1 MECNLLQK
9 CFKRESKSIFFL
21 FTKASWCGGP
31 RRLAVSQ
38 PRFQGLLCS
47 TRSAVLISFLTKLSE
62 NTEGFVF
69 KKYALSRPMHH
80 RLSAVQACFVLIPS
94 LMGQRDPRMGHRPR
108 SEWHRLWIKPKKK
121 SIETVQP
128 DQSQEAPVSTSVA
141 PVRMLHHLE
150 WKERKRRKKREK
162 IQGRDPHQDHCHWHQ
177 GKQQQKLKE
186 KKVKVRKTLAPPLLG
201 LWKWLKF
208 NVWEKILCST
218 QTNLLSPGY
227 FSVGT
232 TWGQQCVTRQ

>member
-94 LMGQRDPRMGHRPR
+94 LMGQRDPRMGQTPV
-108 SEWHRLWIKPKKK
+108 WMTQTL
-121 SIETVQP
+121 
-128 DQSQEAPVSTSVA
+128 SQTKEKEHWNCATWPITGGTSVNVSC
-141 PVRMLHHLE
+141 PCKDVTSLRMKG
-150 WKERKRRKKREK
+150 KEEEEEEGEDPRKGPSPRPLSLTSRKATAKTKREEGEGEED
-162 IQGRDPHQDHCHWHQ
+162 I
-177 GKQQQKLKE
+177 
-186 KKVKVRKTLAPPLLG
+186 
-201 LWKWLKF
+201 
-208 NVWEKILCST
+208 
-218 QTNLLSPGY
+218 
-227 FSVGT
+227 GT
-232 TWGQQCVTRQ
+232 TATRPLKMTEIQRLRKDFV